1 MREKTEP
8 MLSSTDQPLAAAAHW
23 IEALLIGST
32 AKIIAVLVVALL
44 GAGLMQGRWS
54 WRRGGAIIVGCF
66 VIFAA
71 PLIAQGLVAGIG
83 GSAATTSD
91 RSSSDDQVPLY
102 RPSQPAPSVYDPYE
116 GAAVPP
122 QDENN
127 LFN

>member
-1 MREKTEP
+1 
-8 MLSSTDQPLAAAAHW
+8 MLPSTDQPLAAAVHW

-32 AKIIAVLVVALL
+32 AEIAAVLAVALL

-54 WRRGGAIIVGCF
+54 WRQGGAIIVGCF

-71 PLIAQGLVAGIG
+71 PLIAQGLLAGIG
-83 GSAATTSD
+83 DNADTMNDRGSPG
-91 RSSSDDQVPLY
+91 DQVPTY
-102 RPSQPAPSVYDPYE
+102 RPSQPYPSVYDPYD

-127 LFN
+127 LLN